1 MKNEDKDMLTIPTK
15 CHGKNIKK
23 RMKHIKTHFFM
34 S

>member
-15 CHGKNIKK
+15 CHGKNIK